1 MTSAIVMLITLIFL
15 TLIFS
20 FGFACLL
27 TWAIC
32 FIASLFGITLVFS
45 WKLVI
50 AIWIIASVFSSTK
63 TVITKKG

>member
-1 MTSAIVMLITLIFL
+1 MVVGFIIILLVTIAL
-15 TLIFS
+15 S

-27 TWAIC
+27 TWAVC
-32 FIASLFGITLVFS
+32 FILGLFGVSIVFS

-50 AIWIIASVFSSTK
+50 AIWIIASLFSSTK

>member
-1 MTSAIVMLITLIFL
+1 MVVGFVILLLIALML
-15 TLIFS
+15 S
-20 FGFACLL
+20 FGFAYLL

-32 FIASLFGITLVFS
+32 FVLGLFGISIAFS

-50 AIWIIASVFSSTK
+50 AIWIIASLFSSTK

>member
-1 MTSAIVMLITLIFL
+1 MIVGFIIALLVALIL
-15 TLIFS
+15 S

-32 FIASLFGITLVFS
+32 FVVGLFGVSIAFS

-50 AIWIIASVFSSTK
+50 AIWIIASLFSSTK

>member
-1 MTSAIVMLITLIFL
+1 MIVGFIIILLAAISL
-15 TLIFS
+15 S

-27 TWAIC
+27 TWAVSVIL
-32 FIASLFGITLVFS
+32 SLFGISIAFS

-50 AIWIIASVFSSTK
+50 AIWIIASLFSSTK

>member
-1 MTSAIVMLITLIFL
+1 MVVGFIVILLITIAL
-15 TLIFS
+15 S

-27 TWAIC
+27 TWAVC
-32 FIASLFGITLVFS
+32 FVVGLFGVSIAFS

-50 AIWIIASVFSSTK
+50 AIWIIASLFSSTK